1 MRLCL
6 LIWVFVLGLCGIAN
20 VSAQSAD
27 SLLAQLK
34 RHSRADTMRVNLLYD
49 YAWEIADADTDAAE
63 RYFEEA
69 LALAQNLQYDKGIAN
84 ALNGLGV
91 VAEIRGDYDQASRQY
106 RQAAQMRENLG
117 DVRGAAGIYSN
128 LGMALSFSGHQRE
141 AAEQLQRSLELYE
154 SIRDTVKIIQ
164 TLSNMGEAY
173 QNARFYEPALEK
185 IQEARILLEY
195 RGDSL
200 GLSKIYT
207 RLGHIRFELDMYPQ
221 ALEWYQKSLRI
232 RLRHDDE
239 VGIAAGLEDMANALD
254 ETERSDTAMVIY
266 ASVLNTYRTHNDLPG
281 QARVLSSMADALKH
295 LDRNKEALETARQS
309 ESLYTEM
316 RDSIGLMTALNI
328 INDVLFRLGR
338 VGESLAYIDRYHEV
352 ALAFGDQK
360 FLLGA
365 YKDYARG
372 YAALGDYRRAYEYRV
387 KYDELRY
394 RLLDEKR
401 TELFEQRDA
410 AFTDAK
416 RKKELEE
423 QQRALERQQLIIEKA
438 RIRTWALV
446 GGAVGLALIALLLF
460 NRARTRARTNRE
472 LSAKNAAIER
482 ERQRADQLLKNILPE
497 ATAEEL
503 KTYNRVQ
510 PVRYESV
517 SVIFTDF
524 VGFTYLAE
532 SMSPEE
538 LVAELDECFRMM
550 DEIVVR
556 CGLEKIKTL
565 GDGYMCAGGLPTP
578 NASHPY
584 DAVVAALEM
593 QTALTARMKA
603 KTALGKAVFTM
614 RVGIHTGPVVAGVVG
629 SRKFAY
635 DIWGDTVNTAAR
647 MEQSGEPGK
656 VNISETTWRLVK
668 DRFQCVYRGH
678 VKAKNKGELAM
689 YFVEGSVNGGMT

>member
-1 MRLCL
+1 MG
-6 LIWVFVLGLCGIAN
+6 VFFSFSDAF
-20 VSAQSAD
+20 AQSAD

-34 RHSRADTMRVNLLYD
+34 RYEIADTTRVNLLYD
-49 YAWEIADADTDAAE
+49 YAWEIADADTETAE
-63 RYFEEA
+63 RYFQEA
-69 LALAQNLQYDKGIAN
+69 LSLARRLKFDKGVAN

-106 RQAAQMRENLG
+106 RQAARIRENLG

-128 LGMALSFSGHQRE
+128 LGMALSFAGRQRE

-195 RGDSL
+195 RGDSI

-221 ALEWYQKSLRI
+221 ALEWYRKSLLI

-239 VGIAAGLEDMANALD
+239 LGIAAGLEDLANALD
-254 ETERSDTAMVIY
+254 ETGRSDTAMTIY
-266 ASVLNTYRTHNDLPG
+266 ATLLNTYSEHQDAPG

-295 LDRNKEALETARQS
+295 LERHEEALQMARRS
-309 ESLYTEM
+309 ERLYADM
-316 RDSIGLMTALNI
+316 ADSIGLMTAWNI

-338 VGESLAYIDRYHEV
+338 VRESLAYIDRYHAT
-352 ALAFGDQK
+352 ALALDDQK

-372 YAALGDYRRAYEYRV
+372 YAALGDYRSAYDYRV

-423 QQRALERQQLIIEKA
+423 QQRALERQQLVIEKA

-446 GGAVGLALIALLLF
+446 GGAIGLAVIALLLF
-460 NRARTRARTNRE
+460 NRARVRARTNRE
-472 LSAKNAAIER
+472 LSAKNEAIER

-497 ATAEEL
+497 STAEEL
-503 KTYNRVQ
+503 KARNRVQ
-510 PVRYESV
+510 PVRYDSV
-517 SVIFTDF
+517 SVMFTDF
-524 VGFTYLAE
+524 VGFTFLAE
-532 SMSPEE
+532 SMTPEE

-550 DEIVVR
+550 DEIVNR
-556 CGLEKIKTL
+556 YGLEKIKTL
-565 GDGYMCAGGLPTP
+565 GDGYMCAGGLPAP
-578 NASHPY
+578 NTTHPY
-584 DAVVAALEM
+584 DAVAAALEM
-593 QTALTARMKA
+593 QTALAKRMKA
-603 KTALGKAVFTM
+603 REDNGKPGFAM
-614 RVGIHTGPVVAGVVG
+614 RVGIHTGPAVAGVVG

-656 VNISETTWRLVK
+656 VNISETTWQLVR
-668 DRFQCVYRGH
+668 DRFKGVYRGQ
-678 VKAKNKGELAM
+678 VKAKNKGEMAM
-689 YFVEGSVNGGMT
+689 YFVEGPIDGEIR